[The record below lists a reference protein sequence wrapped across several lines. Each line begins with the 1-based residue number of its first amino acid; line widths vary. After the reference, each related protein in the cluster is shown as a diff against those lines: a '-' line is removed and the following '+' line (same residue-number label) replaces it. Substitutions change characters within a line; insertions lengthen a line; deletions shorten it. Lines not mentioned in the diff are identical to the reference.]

1 MAAISCL
8 RPCIADEE
16 NLSVTGHWTRLAFF
30 TENIPKLKG
39 TWRDWQGSVVSSR
52 GERFL
57 IERGIP
63 FESLEYDFRQK
74 GSEYAA
80 EALGVPLDVMLK
92 SLVVRLSDSRFIF
105 VIMPGSKDVSLK
117 ELARSTGVKEA
128 QVASERDAQRLTGYL
143 VGGISPFGARTRL
156 PVYVDE
162 GILDHGEIY
171 INGGRR
177 GLILKLKTE
186 DLIGTLDP
194 TVTDLGR

>member
-1 MAAISCL
+1 M
-8 RPCIADEE
+8 
-16 NLSVTGHWTRLAFF
+16 
-30 TENIPKLKG
+30 
-39 TWRDWQGSVVSSR
+39 SSR

-80 EALGVPLDVMLK
+80 KALGVPLDAMLK
-92 SLVVRLSDSRFIF
+92 SLVVRLSDSRFAF
-105 VIMPGSKDVSLK
+105 VVMPGSKDVSLK
-117 ELARSTGVKEA
+117 ELARSAGVKEA

-143 VGGISPFGARTRL
+143 VGGISPFGARIQL

-162 GILDHGEIY
+162 GILKHGEIY
-171 INGGRR
+171 INGGKR
-177 GLILKLKTE
+177 GLILKLRTK

>member
-1 MAAISCL
+1 M
-8 RPCIADEE
+8 
-16 NLSVTGHWTRLAFF
+16 
-30 TENIPKLKG
+30 
-39 TWRDWQGSVVSSR
+39 SSR

-80 EALGVPLDVMLK
+80 KALGVPLDAMLK
-92 SLVVRLSDSRFIF
+92 SLVVRLSDSRFAF
-105 VIMPGSKDVSLK
+105 VVMPGSKDVSLK
-117 ELARSTGVKEA
+117 ELARSAGVKEA

-143 VGGISPFGARTRL
+143 VGGISPFGARTQL

-162 GILDHGEIY
+162 EILKHGEIY

-177 GLILKLKTE
+177 GLILKLMTKG
-186 DLIGTLDP
+186 LIGTLDP

>member
-1 MAAISCL
+1 M
-8 RPCIADEE
+8 
-16 NLSVTGHWTRLAFF
+16 
-30 TENIPKLKG
+30 
-39 TWRDWQGSVVSSR
+39 SSR

-80 EALGVPLDVMLK
+80 KALGVPLDAMLK
-92 SLVVRLSDSRFIF
+92 SLVVRLSDSRFAF
-105 VIMPGSKDVSLK
+105 VVMPGSKDVSLK
-117 ELARSTGVKEA
+117 ELARSASVKEA

-143 VGGISPFGARTRL
+143 VGGISPFGARVQL

-162 GILDHGEIY
+162 GILKHGEIY

-177 GLILKLKTE
+177 GLILKLRTK

>member
-1 MAAISCL
+1 M
-8 RPCIADEE
+8 
-16 NLSVTGHWTRLAFF
+16 
-30 TENIPKLKG
+30 
-39 TWRDWQGSVVSSR
+39 SSR

-80 EALGVPLDVMLK
+80 KALGVPLDAMLK
-92 SLVVRLSDSRFIF
+92 SLVVRLSDSRFAF
-105 VIMPGSKDVSLK
+105 VVMPGSKDVSLK
-117 ELARSTGVKEA
+117 ELARSASVKEA

-143 VGGISPFGARTRL
+143 VGGISPFGARIQL

-162 GILDHGEIY
+162 GILKHAEIY

-177 GLILKLKTE
+177 GLILKLRTK

>member
-1 MAAISCL
+1 M
-8 RPCIADEE
+8 
-16 NLSVTGHWTRLAFF
+16 
-30 TENIPKLKG
+30 
-39 TWRDWQGSVVSSR
+39 SSR

-80 EALGVPLDVMLK
+80 KALGVPLDAMLK
-92 SLVVRLSDSRFIF
+92 SLVVRLSDSRFAF
-105 VIMPGSKDVSLK
+105 VVMPGSKDVSLK
-117 ELARSTGVKEA
+117 ELARSAGVKEA

-143 VGGISPFGARTRL
+143 VGGISPFGARTQL

-162 GILDHGEIY
+162 EILKHGEIY

-177 GLILKLKTE
+177 GLILKLMTK

>member
-1 MAAISCL
+1 L
-8 RPCIADEE
+8 
-16 NLSVTGHWTRLAFF
+16 TGT
-30 TENIPKLKG
+30 I
-39 TWRDWQGSVVSSR
+39 VSSR

-80 EALGVPLDVMLK
+80 KALGVPLDAMLK
-92 SLVVRLSDSRFIF
+92 SLVVKLSDSRFAF
-105 VIMPGSKDVSLK
+105 MVMPGSKDVSLK
-117 ELARSTGVKEA
+117 ELARSGGVKEA

-143 VGGISPFGARTRL
+143 VGGISPFGARTQL

-162 GILDHGEIY
+162 EILKHGEIY

-177 GLILKLKTE
+177 GLILKLMTK

>member
-1 MAAISCL
+1 M
-8 RPCIADEE
+8 
-16 NLSVTGHWTRLAFF
+16 
-30 TENIPKLKG
+30 
-39 TWRDWQGSVVSSR
+39 SSR

-80 EALGVPLDVMLK
+80 KALGVPLDAMLK
-92 SLVVRLSDSRFIF
+92 SLVVKLSDSRFAF
-105 VIMPGSKDVSLK
+105 VVMPGSKDVSLK
-117 ELARSTGVKEA
+117 ELARSGGVKEA

-143 VGGISPFGARTRL
+143 VGGISPFGVRTQL

-162 GILDHGEIY
+162 EILKHGEIY

-177 GLILKLKTE
+177 GLILKLMTK

>member
-1 MAAISCL
+1 M
-8 RPCIADEE
+8 
-16 NLSVTGHWTRLAFF
+16 
-30 TENIPKLKG
+30 
-39 TWRDWQGSVVSSR
+39 SSR

-80 EALGVPLDVMLK
+80 KALGVPLDAMLK
-92 SLVVRLSDSRFIF
+92 SLVVRLSDSCFAF
-105 VIMPGSKDVSLK
+105 VVMPGSKDVSLK
-117 ELARSTGVKEA
+117 ELARSAGVKEA

-143 VGGISPFGARTRL
+143 VGGISPFGARIQL

-162 GILDHGEIY
+162 GILKHGEIY

-177 GLILKLKTE
+177 GLILKLRTK

>member
-1 MAAISCL
+1 M
-8 RPCIADEE
+8 
-16 NLSVTGHWTRLAFF
+16 
-30 TENIPKLKG
+30 
-39 TWRDWQGSVVSSR
+39 
-52 GERFL
+52 

-80 EALGVPLDVMLK
+80 KALGVPLDAMLK
-92 SLVVRLSDSRFIF
+92 SLVVRLSDSRFAF
-105 VIMPGSKDVSLK
+105 VVMPGSKDVSLK
-117 ELARSTGVKEA
+117 ELARSAGVKEA

-143 VGGISPFGARTRL
+143 VGGISPFGARIQL

-162 GILDHGEIY
+162 GILKHGEIY

-177 GLILKLKTE
+177 GLILKLRTK